1 VTLRV
6 PSGTAAQTA
15 VGAHEVHFNI
25 EREAQGSDPAR
36 SLREKSTF
44 VLPR

>member
-1 VTLRV
+1 V
-6 PSGTAAQTA
+6 AQSSI
-15 VGAHEVHFNI
+15 GAHEVHFTI
-25 EREAQGSDPAR
+25 TREAGAGEAAR